1 MQTIKPKLIIGL
13 GNPDEKY
20 AKTFHNAGR
29 LFADFMAEGKF
40 ENAKNFAFSKEK
52 GFVAVKP
59 LTFMNESG
67 KAVSE
72 AVKYFSGKK
81 KIKPEEILIAHDD
94 SDIMAGEYKLSF
106 GKNSAG
112 HRGVESAIKAL
123 KTKDFWRLRIGIRP
137 AFAKAMAGKQKKRAK
152 AADFVLKKMSPLDAK
167 KMSENFKK
175 IKELIEKS
183 ELKT

>member
-1 MQTIKPKLIIGL
+1 MQTIAPKLIIGL
-13 GNPDEKY
+13 GNPAEEY
-20 AKTFHNAGR
+20 AKTFHNAGW
-29 LFADFMAEGKF
+29 LFADFMAEGEF

-52 GFVAVKP
+52 GFIVVKP
-59 LTFMNESG
+59 LTFMNDSG

-81 KIKPEEILIAHDD
+81 KIKPDDILIVHDD

-123 KTKDFWRLRIGIRP
+123 KTKNFWRLRIGIR
-137 AFAKAMAGKQKKRAK
+137 KNKKGK
-152 AADFVLKKMSPLDAK
+152 AADFVLKKMSPADMK
-167 KMSENFKK
+167 KMSENFKE
-175 IKELIEKS
+175 IKSFIS
-183 ELKT
+183 P

>member
-1 MQTIKPKLIIGL
+1 MQTIAPKLIIGL
-13 GNPDEKY
+13 GNPAEEY
-20 AKTFHNAGR
+20 AKTFHNAGW
-29 LFADFMAEGKF
+29 LFADFMAEGEF

-52 GFVAVKP
+52 GFIVVKP
-59 LTFMNESG
+59 LTFMNDSG

-81 KIKPEEILIAHDD
+81 KIKPDDILIVHDD

-123 KTKDFWRLRIGIRP
+123 KTKNFWRLRIGIR
-137 AFAKAMAGKQKKRAK
+137 KNKKGK
-152 AADFVLKKMSPLDAK
+152 AADFVLKKMSPADMK
-167 KMSENFKK
+167 KMSENFKE
-175 IKELIEKS
+175 IKKS
-183 ELKT
+183 INV